1 MDAWKSWFPED
12 VKWYQFQTVEDKPE
26 GYRAV
31 AVRHSYVIVQDKHR
45 EPAGWPCEISE
56 FVQWLVDGVRS
67 CIEMLKAGTYNDVVR
82 ENLPPQHRTGTI
94 RRRDFWNVWPDARV
108 DFFKDISPADV
119 AEFIERASTQEE
131 NYAAMKDRLQAMT
144 ANDFFRFCAMG
155 YAENTYDG
163 CGKTPKEQY
172 VLHADGRD
180 EGLQDID
187 ADSPEAFHAWFH
199 DRDRCGG
206 HPWEVCRGGNSTHVD
221 LRVMEDARGYFLY
234 LAGAAWNRT
243 IETVKFYLAL
253 TRANIPVYL
262 AEAKML
268 ADRLAEE
275 EKIGIVPEG
284 VLPAYCGSWFPNEH
298 IIDYMNL
305 PSEDRE
311 KFLPF
316 CTWYEEKPAALAQRE
331 KT

>member
-1 MDAWKSWFPED
+1 
-12 VKWYQFQTVEDKPE
+12 
-26 GYRAV
+26 
-31 AVRHSYVIVQDKHR
+31 
-45 EPAGWPCEISE
+45 
-56 FVQWLVDGVRS
+56 
-67 CIEMLKAGTYNDVVR
+67 
-82 ENLPPQHRTGTI
+82 
-94 RRRDFWNVWPDARV
+94 
-108 DFFKDISPADV
+108 
-119 AEFIERASTQEE
+119 
-131 NYAAMKDRLQAMT
+131 MT

-155 YAENTYDG
+155 YAENKYDG

-187 ADSPEAFHAWFH
+187 ADSPEAFHAWLH

-221 LRVMEDARGYFLY
+221 LRVMEDMRGYFLY

-243 IETVKFYLAL
+243 METVKFYLAL

-262 AEAKML
+262 AEAKVL

-316 CTWYEEKPAALAQRE
+316 CTWYEERPTALAQRE
-331 KT
+331 ET

>member
-1 MDAWKSWFPED
+1 
-12 VKWYQFQTVEDKPE
+12 
-26 GYRAV
+26 
-31 AVRHSYVIVQDKHR
+31 
-45 EPAGWPCEISE
+45 
-56 FVQWLVDGVRS
+56 
-67 CIEMLKAGTYNDVVR
+67 
-82 ENLPPQHRTGTI
+82 
-94 RRRDFWNVWPDARV
+94 
-108 DFFKDISPADV
+108 
-119 AEFIERASTQEE
+119 
-131 NYAAMKDRLQAMT
+131 MKDRLQAMT

-155 YAENTYDG
+155 YAENKYDG

-221 LRVMEDARGYFLY
+221 LRVLEDGRGYFLY

-253 TRANIPVYL
+253 TSANIPVYL

-275 EKIGIVPEG
+275 EKIGIAPEG

-316 CTWYEEKPAALAQRE
+316 CTWYEERPAVLVHDEGSAC
-331 KT
+331 T